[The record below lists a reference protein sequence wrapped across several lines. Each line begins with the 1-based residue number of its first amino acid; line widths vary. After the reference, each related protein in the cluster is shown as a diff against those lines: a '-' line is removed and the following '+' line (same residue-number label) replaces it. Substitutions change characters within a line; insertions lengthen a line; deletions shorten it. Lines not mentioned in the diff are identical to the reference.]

1 MTENREYSPGE
12 MMVVS
17 AARLLE
23 EGDRVLVGI
32 GLPNLAANLAKRLH
46 APNLVLFYEAGVVDA
61 APARLPLSI
70 GDPCLVTGAVSVCS
84 MFDLFYLYLQGGLV
98 DVGFLGA
105 AQVDRYG
112 NLNSTVIG
120 EYERPKVRLGGSGGA
135 CDIALSCRKTLILLP
150 HSKRR
155 FPEKVDFI
163 TSPGYLG
170 GRKEREA
177 LGLGGGPEAVVT
189 DLGLLKFDENGEM
202 FLYALNPE
210 ATVER
215 VLENTGWDLKVAAD
229 VKVLDPPTDEE
240 LRILREELDP
250 NRVYLGRLE

>member
-1 MTENREYSPGE
+1 MTDEREYSPGE

-23 EGDRVLVGI
+23 DGDRVLVGI

-84 MFDLFYLYLQGGLV
+84 MFDLFYLYLQRGLV

-112 NLNSTVIG
+112 NINSTVIG

-150 HSKRR
+150 HAKRR

-170 GRKEREA
+170 GRSEREA
-177 LGLGGGPEAVVT
+177 LGFRGGPEAVVT

-202 FLYALNPE
+202 FLYALNPK
-210 ATVER
+210 ATVEQI
-215 VLENTGWDLKVAAD
+215 LENTGWNLKVADD

-250 NRVYLGRLE
+250 NRVYLGRLD